1 MTVVL
6 PPRLIGSPQSRCAA
20 QRTRNTL
27 RRVTLAD
34 PLRRPPAQVT
44 ALAALVLA
52 DLEGITDRLVA
63 AILVEDPSYGLGR
76 TNPVDL
82 RVSCHDNLLR
92 ILETLTGETSRGDVF
107 DAPHA
112 TGHRRAEQG
121 MPLESVLHAYR
132 LGHRLIWD
140 ALVDQARAE
149 GALDGLVEAASHV
162 WELVDTFSSEVARSY
177 RDTER
182 FLHRRDE
189 GRRDALADALLE
201 GRGRERAV
209 AAEAAGALDLP
220 EQGRYVVLVLAG
232 VDSGRQAA
240 DALAVRGFRTIWR
253 TRTDREIGIVA
264 LGRSTV
270 ADVQKALD
278 HLTALRG
285 GLSPVVDG
293 LAEVDSAHRLSETAL
308 RALPPG
314 TEALNQ
320 LDERLPGALLV
331 TAPDLSARLVQ
342 RALGGVLALDADERD
357 TLLLTLATWLQ
368 TGGSAGQTAT
378 RLYCHR
384 NTVLN
389 RLRRLEGLTGRSL
402 ERVDHL
408 VEWSLALLA
417 REVLPPDTST

>member
-1 MTVVL
+1 
-6 PPRLIGSPQSRCAA
+6 
-20 QRTRNTL
+20 
-27 RRVTLAD
+27 VTLAD

-44 ALAALVLA
+44 ALATSVLA
-52 DLEGITDRLVA
+52 DLEGITDRLVT
-63 AILVEDPSYGLGR
+63 AILIEDPSYGLGR
-76 TNPVDL
+76 TSSTDL
-82 RVSCHDNLLR
+82 RISCHDNLQR
-92 ILETLTGETSRGDVF
+92 ILGTLTGEEPRADVF

-140 ALVDQARAE
+140 SLVAQARDE

-182 FLHRRDE
+182 VLHRRDE
-189 GRRDALADALLE
+189 SRRDALVDALLE

-209 AAEAAGALDLP
+209 AAEAAAALDVP

-232 VDSGRQAA
+232 VETGRQVA
-240 DALAVRGFRTIWR
+240 DALGVRGFRTIWR
-253 TRTDREIGIVA
+253 TRTDREIGLVA

-270 ADVQKALD
+270 ADVQKAVE
-278 HLTALRG
+278 HLAVLRA

-293 LAEVDSAHRLSETAL
+293 LAEVDGAHRLAETAL

-314 TEALNQ
+314 TAALNQ
-320 LDERLPGALLV
+320 LDDRLPGALLV
-331 TAPDLSARLVQ
+331 TAPDLSARLVE

-357 TLLLTLATWLQ
+357 TLLLTLSTWLA

-389 RLRRLEGLTGRSL
+389 RLRRLEALTGRSL

-417 REVLPPDTST
+417 REVLPADTST

>member
-1 MTVVL
+1 VRSATD
-6 PPRLIGSPQSRCAA
+6 PQYAA
-20 QRTRNTL
+20 P
-27 RRVTLAD
+27 VTLAD
-34 PLRRPPAQVT
+34 PLRRPPAHVT
-44 ALAALVLA
+44 ALATAVLA
-52 DLEGITDRLVA
+52 DLDGITDRLVA

-76 TNPVDL
+76 TSPIDL
-82 RVSCHDNLLR
+82 RLSCHDNLQR
-92 ILETLTGETSRGDVF
+92 ILETLTGDVQRADVF

-140 ALVDQARAE
+140 ALVVHAREE

-182 FLHRRDE
+182 VLHRRDE
-189 GRRDALADALLE
+189 SRRDALIDALLE

-220 EQGRYVVLVLAG
+220 ERGKYVALVLAG
-232 VDSGRQAA
+232 VETGRQVA
-240 DALAVRGFRTIWR
+240 DALGVRGIRAVWR
-253 TRTDREIGIVA
+253 TRTDREIGLVS
-264 LGRSTV
+264 LGRATV
-270 ADVQKALD
+270 PDVQKAVE
-278 HLTALRG
+278 HLGQLRG
-285 GLSPVVDG
+285 GLSPVVEG
-293 LAEVDSAHRLSETAL
+293 LAEVDGAHRLAETAL
-308 RALPPG
+308 RALPAG
-314 TEALNQ
+314 TKGVNQ
-320 LDERLPGALLV
+320 LDDRLPSALLV
-331 TAPDLSARLVQ
+331 TAPDLAARLVG
-342 RALGGVLALDADERD
+342 RALGGVLALDVDERD
-357 TLLLTLATWLQ
+357 TLLLTLSTWLD

-389 RLRRLEGLTGRSL
+389 RLRRLEALTGRSL

-417 REVLPPDTST
+417 REVLPNDTST